1 MQIFT
6 ILFVCKLPGTGT
18 LNPHSHFM
26 LQEQQPQVSAPHK
39 RKRPGHHSQHPE
51 QRRLRSSGSQHE
63 QGAGHPIKRWTH
75 EPAGSGLPA
84 TAFASR
90 RRKRGGCCSGRR
102 YCRPA
107 GEGHVQ
113 HQPAEHR
120 AHRGARGQQQ
130 SHGDHLPVH
139 DTGDCGPGWAVRRLQ
154 DLLSER
160 WVWEMLETK
169 LIKIFNFMKFLIS
182 LKTVRRLEGLYIY
195 KQEIALTFIKLYIIP
210 WSRCVCVIWIKRL
223 TLQCIPLFL
232 CIYIYFF
239 IWYSVILHHANICFE
254 TPEITTSELI
264 KNVLGAT
271 KWNHWWIFAK

>member
-1 MQIFT
+1 MPNNLWHGIFFLGNRMS
-6 ILFVCKLPGTGT
+6 LFCNPGAIQTCEVCCTAINYSGVLAKMKTAIWVVSMRHCMGIRCACPACESSSNLAGLLFCFSRLHTSIIKCKYLRFYLCANCQAHGT

-39 RKRPGHHSQHPE
+39 RERPGHHSQHPE

-90 RRKRGGCCSGRR
+90 RRKRGGGCSGRS

-160 WVWEMLETK
+160 WVLEMLETK
-169 LIKIFNFMKFLIS
+169 FIKIFNFMKFLIS
-182 LKTVRRLEGLYIY
+182 L
-195 KQEIALTFIKLYIIP
+195 
-210 WSRCVCVIWIKRL
+210 
-223 TLQCIPLFL
+223 
-232 CIYIYFF
+232 
-239 IWYSVILHHANICFE
+239 
-254 TPEITTSELI
+254 
-264 KNVLGAT
+264 
-271 KWNHWWIFAK
+271 